1 MKIYYDETNGNY
13 MTERQFQMWASAYI
27 DGLIHAGRH
36 IDELPTI
43 EEVML
48 NADHI
53 SLLCEID
60 DSMCGKMKIHKDG
73 YQTGYNTTIDAS
85 LTVDSRFA
93 FLIEQ
98 MLEVNGFDWCDITDG
113 EVPCEDGV
121 YETKQ
126 FTIHSYMHYAT
137 KLKNLFDR
145 ADEIIGVL
153 IKIREKMISDVHEN
167 IYGIIAPY
175 QDMLGIKKETGI
187 DSEYDINDSVNDLND
202 TLIELLVYQMRENG
216 LLIVKE
222 D

>member
-1 MKIYYDETNGNY
+1 MAI
-13 MTERQFQMWASAYI
+13 FF
-27 DGLIHAGRH
+27 
-36 IDELPTI
+36 TI
-43 EEVML
+43 
-48 NADHI
+48 
-53 SLLCEID
+53 
-60 DSMCGKMKIHKDG
+60 
-73 YQTGYNTTIDAS
+73 IDAS

-98 MLEVNGFDWCDITDG
+98 MLEVNGFDSFDIIYGAD
-113 EVPCEDGV
+113 PCEDGV
-121 YETKQ
+121 NETKE
-126 FTIHSYMHYAT
+126 FTIHSYMHDAK

-145 ADEIIGVL
+145 ADEIIDVL
-153 IKIREKMISDVHEN
+153 IKIKGKMISDIQEN

-175 QDMLGIKKETGI
+175 QDMLGIEKETGI